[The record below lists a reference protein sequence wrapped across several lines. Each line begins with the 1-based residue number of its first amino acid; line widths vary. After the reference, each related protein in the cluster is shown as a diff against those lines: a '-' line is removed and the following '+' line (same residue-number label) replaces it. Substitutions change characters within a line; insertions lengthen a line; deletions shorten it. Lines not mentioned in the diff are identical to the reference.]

1 MAAYDGYKKS
11 NKIRD
16 EKEDIVN
23 GNRMRR
29 ILDSYEQKPKMKRH
43 LSNNEESVEDN
54 GEWIQVNSKRKV
66 QKCEVNQRNQL
77 SDFDEEDYDE
87 RLVNKV
93 LTKKNHT
100 TRIISNSNITTAS
113 SIERSKSINKQHIN
127 NVRYSS
133 DDDGQNSSEISYQA
147 LKYASD
153 NSLAPVKIVC
163 EPKLQK
169 QNQGMAVIQQLFK
182 YIEVDFRRNYPHLG
196 TKALGFEHWWINRNE
211 DLMGITK
218 CIDMYIYLCDSKHYP
233 LSINNIQLKPILPK
247 HLPAQLSVLIKFVD
261 NYISVDEV
269 KTELEGQF
277 TEIFAIV
284 DIFGSK
290 NMRNRHVRMDLASKS
305 EYENILNSGKVSI
318 FGQLY
323 DAYEFLSP
331 PKLLICSKC
340 NSPGHTKK
348 NCRCDI
354 EVCRRCGSDRL
365 NGDHINCIIKS
376 HHCEDEHLSTN
387 YVCPILTQYRKDL
400 VAELKRRPDL
410 IPEDVQ
416 LFIPVIEIVPPIHQT
431 IIALGRVIEMDNGDN
446 DNESIQLNYNKI
458 LHELSKTSEMVL
470 DRTDLLQKHHEKLMG
485 VRKKQNEL
493 LVTSLVEISDTEN
506 V

>member
-1 MAAYDGYKKS
+1 
-11 NKIRD
+11 
-16 EKEDIVN
+16 
-23 GNRMRR
+23 
-29 ILDSYEQKPKMKRH
+29 
-43 LSNNEESVEDN
+43 
-54 GEWIQVNSKRKV
+54 
-66 QKCEVNQRNQL
+66 
-77 SDFDEEDYDE
+77 
-87 RLVNKV
+87 
-93 LTKKNHT
+93 
-100 TRIISNSNITTAS
+100 
-113 SIERSKSINKQHIN
+113 
-127 NVRYSS
+127 
-133 DDDGQNSSEISYQA
+133 
-147 LKYASD
+147 
-153 NSLAPVKIVC
+153 
-163 EPKLQK
+163 
-169 QNQGMAVIQQLFK
+169 MAVIQQLFK

-196 TKALGFEHWWINRNE
+196 TKAAGFQHWWINRNG

-247 HLPAQLSVLIKFVD
+247 HLPVQLSVLIKFVD

-277 TEIFAIV
+277 TKIFAIV

-305 EYENILNSGKVSI
+305 EYENILNSSKVSI

-331 PKLLICSKC
+331 QKFLICSKC

-348 NCRCDI
+348 NCICDI

-365 NGDHINCIIKS
+365 NGDHINCIIKC
-376 HHCEDEHLSTN
+376 HHCEGAHLSTN

-416 LFIPVIEIVPPIHQT
+416 LFIPGEYRVNDKNNRILGNNNNNNLKQQKLQEYNNYTNINPWMSGNSALTIPTYKQHQEFSLKMKLINDELEEIKREHAKDKISFKRRYDNQLKKTNEEIDILKTQIKIQNEMVKDMYTAVIEIVPAIHQT
-431 IIALGRVIEMDNGDN
+431 IIALGRVIEMDNSDN

-485 VRKKQNEL
+485 V
-493 LVTSLVEISDTEN
+493 
-506 V
+506 